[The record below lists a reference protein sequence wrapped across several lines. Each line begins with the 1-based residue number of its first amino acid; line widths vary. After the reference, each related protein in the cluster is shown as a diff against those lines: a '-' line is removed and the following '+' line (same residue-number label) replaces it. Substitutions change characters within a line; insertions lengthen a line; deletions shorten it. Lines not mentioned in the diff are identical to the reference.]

1 MADKDALVSFQR
13 KRLLYAA
20 LKKRSRRSDI
30 AKRAVA
36 DVEAR
41 RKEKDRAQ
49 LETIEIEKRFFSSRY
64 DVEVKPPPPPSGGG
78 LFLLWAWSWLRWLLF
93 AVVKVVGWVLFWP
106 HILLFRKLF
115 GKNVGAT
122 APPPPPPPVRVPRG
136 AATRYWGD
144 TRDSEEDDKDPCEEI
159 CD

>member
-64 DVEVKPPPPPSGGG
+64 DDQHADLDALPS
-78 LFLLWAWSWLRWLLF
+78 L
-93 AVVKVVGWVLFWP
+93 
-106 HILLFRKLF
+106 
-115 GKNVGAT
+115 
-122 APPPPPPPVRVPRG
+122 
-136 AATRYWGD
+136 
-144 TRDSEEDDKDPCEEI
+144 
-159 CD
+159 